1 MMEWIGFDRM
11 GDENWKTM
19 DNSRESLIMFSAW
32 IAQDANGGTIEHQT
46 EIAVR
51 DVRNIADLYLT
62 RMEANYASSG
72 QAFGEDD
79 VIQGDLTLCKSITET
94 LQ

>member
-1 MMEWIGFDRM
+1 M
-11 GDENWKTM
+11 GALATLTVN
-19 DNSRESLIMFSAW
+19 
-32 IAQDANGGTIEHQT
+32 
-46 EIAVR
+46 R
-51 DVRNIADLYLT
+51 DVRNIADLYLA

-79 VIQGDLTLCKSITET
+79 VIQSDMTLCKSITET